1 MSTALRNMR
10 PVLLLLLVA
19 VLSAG
24 SATAAV
30 DSAANGAV
38 LTTVRINTPALA
50 GGAPLPAGTY
60 EIRLTGQR
68 PTPPAGQPQD
78 AEEWVEFVADGHT
91 VARETAEIIY
101 DDDLPAEGASSQ
113 TVHSGTRVEMLK
125 GGEFL
130 RISVKRNRER
140 YLIYLPVRK

>member
-1 MSTALRNMR
+1 MRFALLF
-10 PVLLLLLVA
+10 LLA
-19 VLSAG
+19 SVLSAG
-24 SATAAV
+24 RVTAEV
-30 DSAANGAV
+30 DPSGNGAV
-38 LTTVRINTPALA
+38 LTTVRISTPVLA

-60 EIRLTGQR
+60 EIRLTGQHPGP
-68 PTPPAGQPQD
+68 PTGQPQHT
-78 AEEWVEFVADGHT
+78 EELVEFIADGQI

-101 DDDLPAEGASSQ
+101 DADLPAEGASSQ

-130 RISVKRNRER
+130 RISVKRDRER

>member
-1 MSTALRNMR
+1 MRAALLFLF
-10 PVLLLLLVA
+10 VS

-24 SATAAV
+24 SATAEV
-30 DSAANGAV
+30 DPAATSAV
-38 LTTVRINTPALA
+38 LTTVRINAPVLA

-68 PTPPAGQPQD
+68 PSPPAGQPQD
-78 AEEWVEFVADGHT
+78 AEESVEFVADGKV
-91 VARETAEIIY
+91 VARETAEIID

-113 TVHSGTRVEMLK
+113 TVQQGTRVEMLK

-130 RISVKRNRER
+130 RISIKRDRQR
-140 YLIYLPVRK
+140 YLIYLPTRK

>member
-1 MSTALRNMR
+1 MRAALLFLF
-10 PVLLLLLVA
+10 VS

-24 SATAAV
+24 SATAEV
-30 DSAANGAV
+30 DPAATSAV
-38 LTTVRINTPALA
+38 LTTVRINARVLA

-68 PTPPAGQPQD
+68 PSPPAGQPQD
-78 AEEWVEFVADGHT
+78 AEESVEFVADGKV
-91 VARETAEIIY
+91 VARETAEIID

-113 TVHSGTRVEMLK
+113 TVQQGTRVEMLK

-130 RISVKRNRER
+130 RISIKRDRQR
-140 YLIYLPVRK
+140 YLIYLPTRK